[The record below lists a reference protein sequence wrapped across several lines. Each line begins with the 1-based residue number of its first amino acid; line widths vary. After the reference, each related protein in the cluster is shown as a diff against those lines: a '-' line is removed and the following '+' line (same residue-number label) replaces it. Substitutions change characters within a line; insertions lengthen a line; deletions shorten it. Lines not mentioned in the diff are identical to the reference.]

1 MTCKTELVIALL
13 ITIISILFSLVC
25 VVIKYGAILLAVSPV
40 VLGVLYALGFD
51 VIGMI
56 L

>member
-1 MTCKTELVIALL
+1 MTSKFELITALL
-13 ITIISILFSLVC
+13 ITIISTLFALVC
-25 VVIKYGAILLAVSPV
+25 VAVKYGAILLAVSLV